1 MSGSNYPR
9 FTEAYGQWDLSASY
23 DFRDNYTFYLEG
35 INVTGETT
43 REHTRQ
49 HNMLLQAVQTG
60 PRWGL
65 GFRAGF

>member
-1 MSGSNYPR
+1 MTGSNEPR

-23 DFRDNYTFYLEG
+23 DIGDFYTVYLEG

-43 REHTRQ
+43 REHTRY
-49 HNMLLQAVQTG
+49 HNMMLQALQTG

-65 GFRAGF
+65 GFRASF